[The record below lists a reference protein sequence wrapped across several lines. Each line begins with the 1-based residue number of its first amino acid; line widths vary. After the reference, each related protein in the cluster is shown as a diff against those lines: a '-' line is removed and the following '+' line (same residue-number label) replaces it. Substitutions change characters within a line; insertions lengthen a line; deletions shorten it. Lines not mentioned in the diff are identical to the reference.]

1 MSIEMI
7 SFVGIDER
15 TDLQELKN
23 LASLSS
29 VKLEFGILYS
39 ETKKSNRYPPRR
51 ILDDFAAMYNS
62 NTQYSKSIHLCGSSV
77 DKFLNCND
85 MFLETVFG
93 NMDYWNVFDAVQLNF
108 TLTNEE
114 NIPQIL
120 QKTINTYH

>member
-1 MSIEMI
+1 MI

-93 NMDYWNVFDAVQLNF
+93 NMDYWNVFDVV
-108 TLTNEE
+108 
-114 NIPQIL
+114 
-120 QKTINTYH
+120 